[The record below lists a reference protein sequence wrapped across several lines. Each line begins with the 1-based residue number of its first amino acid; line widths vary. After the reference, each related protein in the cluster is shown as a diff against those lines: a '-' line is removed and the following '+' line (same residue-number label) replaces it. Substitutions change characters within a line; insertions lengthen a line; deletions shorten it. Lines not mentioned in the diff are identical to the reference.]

1 MNRMLLACVM
11 VLWAS
16 TLFAEATEISPSLA
30 TLMSLRLAGHK
41 PGDAIPEETVI
52 ELKSVEAIH
61 FEEVTVQPKDTWKK
75 LLSRYYKGVVSVR
88 QALPL
93 AFLANPRKLVKKAT
107 ITDKVPEGLTIR
119 LPKTAA
125 IGDPALF
132 INDLSELLTRAFNER
147 LSKAGFKELELRYF
161 VLHDM
166 VLPLA
171 LASKPGEG
179 TSARNPLKQLI
190 FDFRLLTAL
199 RSVNNQLFKLL
210 QQKGKK
216 RDWELAWKIH
226 DDILNIQHQMAASL
240 DDTHIV
246 VKEEL
251 KTRLESYLS
260 RFRKNL
266 ERELR
271 RRRRRLAAALS
282 KGNIEKARSYIQGML
297 YQLKPAIGGII
308 SLRREQN
315 LYADLCRMHK
325 RYISPATRER
335 SLAFT
340 NHFNRLAALLAPP
353 SNRDN
358 YKLGFKIS
366 DVEFQFLKRSGTIVL
381 HTDCSG
387 FIGRIYRELAR
398 IAGLDMKRFIVRDS
412 GIIGSIYMIE
422 PKVSKKLKLPAGPNP
437 YKMMA
442 QGDFFY
448 FERKIRGK
456 RQRHVVFFD
465 RLVEVKGEQ
474 KVSLWEA
481 SPGGVKHRIKPLNWI
496 LRWVRS
502 SYGAPRN
509 GVYRMKEM
517 DKIDQLLDRRG
528 FIF

>member
-1 MNRMLLACVM
+1 MNRFFITCALILC
-11 VLWAS
+11 AS
-16 TLFAEATEISPSLA
+16 TLFADSADIAPSLA
-30 TLMSLRLAGHK
+30 TLMSLRLGGHK
-41 PGDAIPEETVI
+41 AGDTIPEGTVI
-52 ELKSVEAIH
+52 EVKVVNDEH
-61 FEEVTVQPKDTWKK
+61 FDLVTSQAKDTWKSF
-75 LLSRYYKGVVSVR
+75 LSRYYKGVISVR
-88 QALPL
+88 QSLPL
-93 AFLANPRKLVKKAT
+93 VFLANQQKLKKTA
-107 ITDKVPEGLTIR
+107 IINDKVVENTTYR
-119 LPKTAA
+119 LPKVSA

-132 INDLSELLTRAFNER
+132 IADLSELLTKAFNTRVGE
-147 LSKAGFKELELRYF
+147 AGFKELELRYHI
-161 VLHDM
+161 LHDM

-171 LASKPGEG
+171 LATRPSEK
-179 TSARNPLKQLI
+179 TSARNPLKQLT

-210 QQKGKK
+210 QQKRK

-226 DDILNIQHQMAASL
+226 DDILSIQHQMAASL
-240 DDTHIV
+240 DDSHIV
-246 VKEEL
+246 VKEAL
-251 KTRLESYLS
+251 KIRLETYLS
-260 RFRKNL
+260 KFRKNL

-282 KGNIEKARSYIQGML
+282 RGDVEKARSYIQGML

-308 SLRREQN
+308 PLQRERSL
-315 LYADLCRMHK
+315 YKDLCRMHR
-325 RYISPATRER
+325 RYIGPVTRER

-398 IAGLDMKRFIVRDS
+398 IAGFDMKRFIVRDS

-422 PKVSKKLKLPAGPNP
+422 PKVSKKLTLAKGPNP
-437 YKMMA
+437 YKEMK

-502 SYGAPRN
+502 SYGAPRS

-517 DKIDQLLDRRG
+517 DKIDSILDRRG